1 MTTDLSQRLM
11 PLDAL
16 PLFLTTDQVATV
28 IGLDSGAAFL
38 RQRGR
43 LETETLFPLAM
54 PHARRP
60 FRWKADEV
68 LAWVDRHGRPA
79 APDVAPELIATGK
92 VVMLEKARTA

>member
-1 MTTDLSQRLM
+1 M

-16 PLFLTTDQVATV
+16 PVFLTTDQVANV
-28 IGLDSGAAFL
+28 LGLDSGAAFL
-38 RQRGR
+38 RQRPR

-60 FRWKADEV
+60 FRWRADEV

-79 APDVAPELIATGK
+79 MPGVAPELIATGK